1 MAAAPNAPTVGQ
13 ERTPP
18 MRLDLVQEAGVLLFI
33 FDLLVI
39 AGLLYLPLLYE
50 NDDDRGDGKSV
61 VLLPRPH
68 SVGALRSVSAFAS
81 FAVLSLIYVWIGLSP
96 VNQLYGRLLEA
107 LTSLVIRDP
116 ALIRAYTGHAD
127 LGARFLVIGYFVALA
142 VSLRATL
149 WRRLLIGV
157 EILLYL
163 LLVASIDALII
174 AVGIVTGWPLQPFSF
189 EGNLVAL
196 FAGFVLMARTC
207 FTTFALPRK
216 LAVART
222 RPRYASDTL
231 IAAAVLAFAVIMV
244 LLNGL
249 VLAPW
254 LSRGEQSL
262 APLMVAIA
270 VWTVFFPLIYTTLLV
285 VNKVARWTPE
295 AVWDGPAIDFIVPAY
310 NEEENIVATL
320 EAIDRAA
327 QRYGGPVRVLLVD
340 DGSTDRTA
348 ELASQA
354 MAGFGAA
361 EGVVLSGQHHGK
373 ARALNLALTETSADI
388 VIRSDAD
395 ARLDPDAL
403 RFVPGWFADPVVGAV
418 SGVTVPRSEA
428 SWFRKM
434 RVFECLYEFR
444 LARPG
449 LQCVDAIG
457 CVPGIFAAVRREAA
471 VKAGGVTE
479 GINAEDADL
488 TFKLGR
494 LGYRMVLDQRIR
506 VYEDVPGT
514 YAGLREQRLR
524 WARGGMHVFTR
535 HAPFRSGG
543 TGPRS
548 WFVLSKML
556 FTRVTAPMR
565 LFLLIYVSE
574 LVLLRPTSRHSLGT
588 LAWAVIFTVIPM
600 IVLRGS
606 LLMIFRKWHLL
617 PQVVLWYPY
626 QFIKRLLI
634 IESILTIPTRPVR
647 VAWPAGLRGW
657 ERGRPG
663 AGEQGAVAGV
673 TSSVR

>member
-1 MAAAPNAPTVGQ
+1 
-13 ERTPP
+13 
-18 MRLDLVQEAGVLLFI
+18 MRFDLVQGAGVALFV
-33 FDLLVI
+33 FDLLVV
-39 AGLLYLPLLYE
+39 AGLLCLPLLRE
-50 NDDDRGDGKSV
+50 NDDDKGDGGSV

-68 SVGALRSVSAFAS
+68 DLGALRSFSAIAS
-81 FAVLSLIYVWIGLSP
+81 FGLLSLAYVWFGLPP
-96 VNQLYGRLLEA
+96 VNRLYGRLLEG
-107 LTSLVIRDP
+107 LTSLMIKDP
-116 ALIRAYTGHAD
+116 ALIGAYTGRAD
-127 LGARFLVIGYFVALA
+127 LGARFLVVGYFVALA
-142 VSLRATL
+142 VALRASL
-149 WRRLLIGV
+149 WRRLLMAV

-163 LLVASIDALII
+163 LLAASIDALII

-196 FAGFVLMARTC
+196 FAGFVVMARMC

-216 LAVART
+216 VVLART

-231 IAAAVLAFAVIMV
+231 IAAAVLAFAVIVV

-249 VLAPW
+249 VAAPW
-254 LSRGEQSL
+254 LSRGEETL

-270 VWTVFFPLIYTTLLV
+270 VWTVFFPLIYLSLLV
-285 VNKVARWTPE
+285 LNKLARWTPE
-295 AVWDGPAIDFIVPAY
+295 AVRKGPAIDVIIPAY
-310 NEEENIVATL
+310 NEEENIAGTL
-320 EAIDRAA
+320 RAIDHAA

-348 ELASQA
+348 ELASQV
-354 MAGFGAA
+354 MAGFLAA

-373 ARALNLALTETSADI
+373 ARALNLALAETSAEI
-388 VIRSDAD
+388 VIRTDAD

-403 RFVPGWFADPVVGAV
+403 RFVPGWFADPSVGAV

-428 SWFRKM
+428 SWLRKM
-434 RVFECLYEFR
+434 RVLECLYEFR

-471 VKAGGVTE
+471 VKVGGVTE
-479 GINAEDADL
+479 GMNAEDADL

-506 VYEDVPGT
+506 VYEDVPHT

-543 TGPRS
+543 AGPRC

-565 LFLLIYVSE
+565 LFLLIYAAE
-574 LVLLRPTSRHSLGT
+574 LVVLRPTAHHNLNT
-588 LAWAVIFTVIPM
+588 LLWAVAFTVIPM
-600 IVLRGS
+600 VVLRGS
-606 LLMIFRKWHLL
+606 LLVVFRKWHLL
-617 PQVVLWYPY
+617 PYIVLWYPY

-634 IESILTIPTRPVR
+634 IESLLTLPTRPVR
-647 VAWPAGLRGW
+647 APGPAWLTGW
-657 ERGRPG
+657 ERGDRAADVPT
-663 AGEQGAVAGV
+663 AVAGV
-673 TSSVR
+673 ATSAR

>member
-1 MAAAPNAPTVGQ
+1 MFA
-13 ERTPP
+13 E
-18 MRLDLVQEAGVLLFI
+18 MRLDLVQEAGVALFI

-39 AGLLYLPLLYE
+39 AGLLYLPLLGE
-50 NDDDRGDGKSV
+50 NDDDKGDGRSV

-68 SVGALRSVSAFAS
+68 PVSALRTVSAIACFAL
-81 FAVLSLIYVWIGLSP
+81 LSLTYVSIGLSP
-96 VNQLYGRLLEA
+96 VNRLYGRLLEA
-107 LTSLVIRDP
+107 LTSLVIGDP
-116 ALIRAYTGHAD
+116 ALVRAYTGRAD

-142 VSLRATL
+142 VALQAGL

-163 LLVASIDALII
+163 LLVASIDALLI

-196 FAGFVLMARTC
+196 FAGLVLMARMC

-222 RPRYASDTL
+222 RSRYASDTL
-231 IAAAVLAFAVIMV
+231 IAAAVLAFAVIVV

-254 LSRGEQSL
+254 LSGGEESL

-285 VNKVARWTPE
+285 VDKIARWTPE
-295 AVWDGPAIDFIVPAY
+295 AVRDGPALEFIVPAY

-354 MAGFGAA
+354 MAGFLAA
-361 EGVVLSGQHHGK
+361 DGVVLTGQHHGK
-373 ARALNLALTETSADI
+373 ARALNLALNETSADI

-403 RFVPGWFADPVVGAV
+403 RFVPGWFADPLVGAV

-434 RVFECLYEFR
+434 RVLECLYEFR

-565 LFLLIYVSE
+565 LFLLIYVAE
-574 LVLLRPTSRHSLGT
+574 LVVLRPTVRHSLGT
-588 LAWAVIFTVIPM
+588 LAWAIVFTIIPM
-600 IVLRGS
+600 VVLRGS
-606 LLMIFRKWHLL
+606 LLVVFRKWHLL
-617 PQVVLWYPY
+617 PYVALWYPY

-634 IESILTIPTRPVR
+634 IESLLTLPTRPVR
-647 VAWPAGLRGW
+647 APGPGWRTRGERDDLAANEQEAALAGT
-657 ERGRPG
+657 
-663 AGEQGAVAGV
+663 A
-673 TSSVR
+673 TSAR

>member
-1 MAAAPNAPTVGQ
+1 
-13 ERTPP
+13 
-18 MRLDLVQEAGVLLFI
+18 MRFDLVQEVGVALFV
-33 FDLLVI
+33 FDLLVVV
-39 AGLLYLPLLYE
+39 GLLCLPLLGE
-50 NDDDRGDGKSV
+50 NDDDRGDGGSV
-61 VLLPRPH
+61 VALPRPH
-68 SVGALRSVSAFAS
+68 AVGALRSLVAIAS
-81 FAVLSLIYVWIGLSP
+81 FAMISLVYVAFGLSP
-96 VNQLYGRLLEA
+96 VNRLYGRLLDG

-116 ALIRAYTGHAD
+116 ALVGAYTGRAD
-127 LGARFLVIGYFVALA
+127 LGARFLVIGYFIALA
-142 VSLRATL
+142 VSLRASL

-163 LLVASIDALII
+163 LLVASIDAMII

-196 FAGFVLMARTC
+196 FAGFLVMARMC

-216 LAVART
+216 LALART

-244 LLNGL
+244 MLNGL

-254 LSRGEQSL
+254 LARGEASL
-262 APLMVAIA
+262 GPLMVAIA
-270 VWTVFFPLIYTTLLV
+270 VWTVFFPLIYMTLLV
-285 VNKVARWTPE
+285 VNKIAQWTPE
-295 AVWDGPAIDFIVPAY
+295 AVSEGPAIDFIVPAY
-310 NEEENIVATL
+310 NEEENIVVTL

-327 QRYGGPVRVLLVD
+327 QRYRGPVRVLVVD

-348 ELASQA
+348 ELANQA
-354 MAGFGAA
+354 MAGFLGAQ
-361 EGVVLSGQHHGK
+361 GIVLSGQHHGK
-373 ARALNLALTETSADI
+373 ARALNLALAETSADI

-403 RFVPGWFADPVVGAV
+403 RFVPGWFADPSVGAV

-428 SWFRKM
+428 SWYRKM
-434 RVFECLYEFR
+434 RVLECLYEFR

-471 VKAGGVTE
+471 VKVGGVTE

-535 HAPFRSGG
+535 HAPFRAGG

-565 LFLLIYVSE
+565 LFLLIYVTE
-574 LVLLRPTSRHSLGT
+574 LVLLRPTVRHSLGT
-588 LAWAVIFTVIPM
+588 LVWSIVFTIIPM
-600 IVLRGS
+600 IALRGS
-606 LLMIFRKWHLL
+606 LLVVFRKWRLL
-617 PQVVLWYPY
+617 PYVVLWYPY

-634 IESILTIPTRPVR
+634 IESLLTLPTRPVR
-647 VAWPAGLRGW
+647 VPGPAWLTGW
-657 ERGRPG
+657 ERGELATNR
-663 AGEQGAVAGV
+663 QTAVTGV
-673 TSSVR
+673 ATSVR